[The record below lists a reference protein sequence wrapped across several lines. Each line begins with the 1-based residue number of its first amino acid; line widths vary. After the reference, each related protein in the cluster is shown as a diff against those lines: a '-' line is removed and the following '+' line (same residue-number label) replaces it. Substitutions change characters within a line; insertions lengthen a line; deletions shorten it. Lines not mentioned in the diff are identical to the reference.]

1 MQFSFRKGKRMRSY
15 LEIICDVKDGKH
27 IDYDELRL
35 ALLYNN
41 DQHFFTKQRLER
53 YLTAKKINP
62 LVQTLDRES
71 QNQVFK
77 IDKQPLEKWWK
88 GEPPKENT

>member
-1 MQFSFRKGKRMRSY
+1 MRSY
-15 LEIICDVKDGKH
+15 IEIICDVKDGKH

-35 ALLYNN
+35 ALLYCE

-53 YLTAKKINP
+53 YLTVEKINP
-62 LVQTLDRES
+62 LVQSLDRET
-71 QNQVFK
+71 QDRIFY

-88 GEPPKENT
+88 DNPPKENS